1 MYYVELSVSAVGGSA
16 LCSAFETSEVKRPD
30 GCGPPFTILL
40 TTSYLTW
47 AVRFSQ
53 SLKAFQFE
61 S

>member
-47 AVRFSQ
+47 AVKIFPVLEGFSV
-53 SLKAFQFE
+53 
-61 S
+61 